1 MLETALQQL
10 EARTAAAD
18 GATGEASVVPIA
30 GAALRPPASRSFLRD
45 AAVVTAGIVVGQ
57 ALWQG
62 LSEAPAADGGDGLD
76 IEGWL

>member
-1 MLETALQQL
+1 M
-10 EARTAAAD
+10 
-18 GATGEASVVPIA
+18 VPIA